1 MNYLSTKF
9 SWWRELSIFALSF
22 SLLLSIAGWPDSWIG
37 VAINVV
43 LLIVFLLIRSGAWR
57 ILPDS

>member
-1 MNYLSTKF
+1 MGDEFL
-9 SWWRELSIFALSF
+9 WRRELSIFALSF
-22 SLLLSIAGWPDSWIG
+22 SLLLSIAGWPDSGIG

-43 LLIVFLLIRSGAWR
+43 LLIVFLLIRSGTWR